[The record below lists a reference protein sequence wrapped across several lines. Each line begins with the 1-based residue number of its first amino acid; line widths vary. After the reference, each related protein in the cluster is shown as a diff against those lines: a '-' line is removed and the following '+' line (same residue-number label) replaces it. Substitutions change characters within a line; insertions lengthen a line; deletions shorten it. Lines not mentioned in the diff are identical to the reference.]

1 MTATQILDGIQ
12 DAYNKY
18 SKLPSVPYNIT
29 TYLMDHDDFIWKLLK
44 YNTADAWSPSKANLT
59 KAEKGALIYK
69 GVGAPAN
76 SAFRVFFD
84 AGMDGAWDIQ
94 ATILRISPVAII
106 PKNYVTGTQS
116 IRFEVYTHSEINML
130 GNYNPRSLSVVQK
143 LIEVLN
149 GADIEGLGRIFFD
162 YKASQYC
169 RLTGV
174 NVGNATYK
182 GYELIMCN
190 QSLGG

>member
-1 MTATQILDGIQ
+1 MTTTQILDSIQ
-12 DAYNKY
+12 QSYNKY
-18 SKLPSVPYNIT
+18 TLLPNVPYNIA

-44 YNTADAWSPSKANLT
+44 YDTSDAWSPSKANLT

-69 GVGAPAN
+69 GTGALTDY
-76 SAFRVFFD
+76 RLFFD
-84 AGMDGAWDIQ
+84 AGMDSAWTIST
-94 ATILRISPVAII
+94 TILRISPIAII
-106 PKNYVTGTQS
+106 PKNYVTGMQS
-116 IRFEVYTHSEINML
+116 IRFEVYTHATLNML
-130 GNYNPRSLSVVQK
+130 SNYNPRSLSIIQK

-149 GADIEGLGRIFFD
+149 GADIEGVGRIFFD

-174 NVGNATYK
+174 NIGNATYK

-190 QSLGG
+190 QSLG

>member
-1 MTATQILDGIQ
+1 MTTTQILDDIQ
-12 DAYNKY
+12 AAYNKY
-18 SKLPSVPYNIT
+18 TSLPNVPYNIA

-44 YNTADAWSPSKANLT
+44 YDTNDAWSPSKANLT

-76 SAFRVFFD
+76 SGFRVFFD
-84 AGMDGAWDIQ
+84 PGLDESWTTAT
-94 ATILRISPVAII
+94 TILRISPVAII

-116 IRFEVYTHSEINML
+116 IRFEVYTHSSINML
-130 GNYNPRSLSVVQK
+130 SNYNPRSLSIVQK

-149 GADIEGLGRIFFD
+149 GADIEGVGRIFFD
-162 YKASQYC
+162 YKASSYC
-169 RLTGV
+169 RLTGI

-182 GYELIMCN
+182 GYDLIMCN
-190 QSLGG
+190 QSLG